1 MSDRPQAGTGLS
13 AGPGPRVLA
22 ALIIGQVG
30 LHSAMAGLRL
40 AAPLQTLR
48 EGYSAWSVGLLLALF
63 AAAPVLMA
71 MRAGRMIDR
80 MGYHGPVRLA
90 VALAV
95 AGMAL
100 AVVSTFFGGWAH
112 FAMLGGA
119 AALTG
124 SGANVGMLAIQRTAA
139 LSARSSAERVR
150 IFSWLGVAPPL
161 SNVIGPVA
169 VGFVIDLAGF
179 VWAYALLLVLPL
191 ATVWSARSV
200 PRSAPPLRRDAPG
213 HGPASELLRSP
224 GMKRLLMVNWLLATA
239 WDLHTFA
246 IPILG
251 HERHY
256 SATTIGLIL
265 GCFTAAVTGIRL
277 VLPLVAHRLPEVLV
291 IRTAMLGSGL
301 VLLAYTLTATP
312 GQMIACALAL
322 GVTLGM
328 AQPMIMSTLHRLTPD
343 DRHGE
348 ALAFRSMAINGSS
361 ALMPLVF
368 GAAGAV
374 VGASVLFWVVGSVV
388 GAGSWVARRLEGLGG

>member
-1 MSDRPQAGTGLS
+1 MSDGPRAGGS
-13 AGPGPRVLA
+13 PPAGPGPRVLA
-22 ALIIGQVG
+22 ALIVGQLG

-40 AAPLQTLR
+40 AAPLQALR
-48 EGYSAWSVGLLLALF
+48 EGYSAWAVGLLLALF

-80 MGYHGPVRLA
+80 MGYHRPVRMA
-90 VALAV
+90 VVLAV

-100 AVVSTFFGGWAH
+100 AVASTFFDSWTH
-112 FAMLGGA
+112 FAMLGAA

-139 LSARSSAERVR
+139 LTARTSAERVR

-191 ATVWSARSV
+191 ATVWSSRSV
-200 PRSAPPLRRDAPG
+200 PRAAPPVRHDAPG

-224 GMKRLLMVNWLLATA
+224 GMKRLLIVNWLLATA
-239 WDLHTFA
+239 WDVHTFA

-251 HERHY
+251 HERHF

-265 GCFTAAVTGIRL
+265 GCFTLAVTGIRL
-277 VLPLVAHRLPEVLV
+277 VLPLAAHRLPEVLV
-291 IRTAMLGSGL
+291 IRTAMFGSGV
-301 VLLAYTLTATP
+301 VLLAYTLTSTP
-312 GQMIACALAL
+312 GQMIACALML

-348 ALAFRSMAINGSS
+348 ALAFRSMAINASS

-374 VGASVLFWVVGSVV
+374 VGAAVLFWVVGGVV
-388 GAGSWVARRLEGLGG
+388 GAGSWAARRLEGLDG